1 MFHVKQQAAGKV
13 FPQVMPIVENPA
25 RITVV
30 PSSRVCLV
38 FQIRGKRRP
47 YRQYQKPVDK
57 KREPDRFPR
66 SGSCLMTTRNR
77 IKYATSVVPYYH
89 IIRQCCIFV
98 SIFLKKIRNF
108 LKKSI
113 PTEASISLY
122 YNKIHMTTCFL
133 YRLYPLHRRRGR
145 CRPDNRVRPL

>member
-1 MFHVKQQAAGKV
+1 
-13 FPQVMPIVENPA
+13 MPIVENPA

-77 IKYATSVVPYYH
+77 IKCATSVVPYYH

-108 LKKSI
+108 LKKST
-113 PTEASISLY
+113 PTKLAISLY

-133 YRLYPLHRRRGR
+133 YRLCPLLHRLRGR
-145 CRPDNRVRPL
+145 CRPNNRVRRL

>member
-1 MFHVKQQAAGKV
+1 
-13 FPQVMPIVENPA
+13 MPIVENPA

-77 IKYATSVVPYYH
+77 IKCATSVVPYCH

-98 SIFLKKIRNF
+98 SIFLKKNKKF
-108 LKKSI
+108 LKKIDSDKTVYFFVLQENTYDYVFFVSSLSASSSATRSM
-113 PTEASISLY
+113 PT
-122 YNKIHMTTCFL
+122 K
-133 YRLYPLHRRRGR
+133 
-145 CRPDNRVRPL
+145 